1 MRIISFDIGIKNLA
15 YCILDFNNQSQHQ
28 QLEIKAWNV
37 INLCEE
43 QYFCKI
49 EEIECNK
56 LCNKEAKYYKNDIYY
71 CKKHTKGLEYQIVPK
86 SFNDKTIK
94 KMKLDEL
101 LEFCKNNN
109 IEIEKPYTKLS
120 IVNKIND
127 YKKQHFLE
135 NITSMNADQYDL
147 IYLGIK
153 LKEKLNKILNFK
165 ELNIDIAIIENQIS
179 PIANRMKT
187 IQGMLSQYLIMNDLY
202 NIVFYSA
209 SNKLKAFTN
218 SKTDYKERKKL
229 SVSYTNQLL
238 NEYTLISSWL
248 NYFNNHKKKDDLADC
263 FLQGLSYLIQKHNCN
278 IIQNE

>member
-15 YCILDFNNQSQHQ
+15 YCILDFNNHNQ
-28 QLEIKAWNV
+28 QLEIKEWNV
-37 INLCEE
+37 INLCED

-49 EEIECNK
+49 KDIKSDNC
-56 LCNKEAKYYKNDIYY
+56 CNKEAKYFKNDIYY
-71 CKKHTKGLEYQIVPK
+71 CKKHTKGLDYQVIPK

-101 LEFCKNNN
+101 IEFCKNNS
-109 IEIEKPYTKLS
+109 IELEKPYTKLS
-120 IVNKIND
+120 IINKIND

-135 NITSMNADQYDL
+135 NITSMNADQYNL

-153 LKEKLNKILNFK
+153 LKEKLNKVLNFK

-187 IQGMLSQYLIMNDLY
+187 IQGMLSQYLIMNDLH
-202 NIVFYSA
+202 NIIFYSA
-209 SNKLKAFTN
+209 SNKLKTFTNSN

-229 SVSYTNQLL
+229 SVTYTNQLL
-238 NEYTLISSWL
+238 SEYIFISSWL
-248 NYFNNHKKKDDLADC
+248 NYFNTHKKKDDLADC

-278 IIQNE
+278 IIQVQ